1 MANTA
6 ALRSAMANA
15 LNNISQTLLQ
25 NQKAIDIVSN
35 NIANVNTEG
44 YSRVVP
50 KFSSLATG
58 GSLLTSAKRVFN
70 KYLFERMISANQEHS
85 YLQSYN
91 DTISQLESLFK
102 DSMGGGMSQEIDNFY
117 NSLNDIISHPEN
129 LPSRKSFLNSAKLL
143 AAKLQDT
150 NNSIEDTSHYI
161 HKSIR
166 NSISKVNALTSQLK
180 KINEQIKYFSS
191 DETKLNAYLDQRDT
205 LLKELSRYID
215 VKVRINRNKTVDVFT
230 AKGHM
235 LVLRDKV
242 DTLSVKSTKK
252 VMTNSFIIPTASKIT
267 DPTKPVSNSGSLI
280 IKYIYDGK
288 EKNYTIDYTNR
299 SLQQIA
305 NEINGSENFR
315 ATIINTNNK
324 DNEDF
329 KLVISTKFD
338 NKENYITK
346 IEDSDGDD
354 TKGFDTTAAR
364 EVYKKKY
371 RQSVIQSGAVELTGL
386 IQKGQLGAFI
396 EAEKFTNQL
405 QANLNQFAQD
415 FAYHINSIHRL
426 GKDLNG
432 EDGVD
437 LFVNEK
443 TKKNLDIDASTIT
456 VGTEDPQKL
465 ALSLSGRIGDN
476 TIAKALQKTGE
487 NQQVYYDNATNI
499 LKTYEKEKSLDNLTY
514 NDFYSEKLVA
524 SVAFEKSYTQSRLED
539 SSLMLDVIN
548 DKIQEVSGVNL
559 DEELVQLTKLQRSYQ
574 ATARVMMVTDELFKT
589 LIEMTK

>member
-50 KFSSLATG
+50 KFSSLAVG
-58 GSLLTSAKRVFN
+58 GSLLSSAKRVFN

-91 DTISQLESLFK
+91 DTIAQLESLFK
-102 DSMGGGMSQEIDNFY
+102 DTLGGGLSKEINNFY
-117 NSLNDIISHPEN
+117 NSLNDIIAHPEN
-129 LPSRKSFLNSAKLL
+129 LSARKSFLSSTQLMVSKIR
-143 AAKLQDT
+143 DI
-150 NNSIEDTSHYI
+150 NNSIEDTSDYI
-161 HKSIR
+161 KKSIR
-166 NSISKVNALTSQLK
+166 NAVSKINALTSQIK

-191 DETKLNAYLDQRDT
+191 DETKLNAYLDQRDN
-205 LLKELSRYID
+205 LLKELSQYVD

-242 DTLSVKSTKK
+242 ENLSLKSTKR
-252 VMTNSFIIPTASKIT
+252 VMSNSFIIPTASTIT
-267 DPTKPVSNSGSLI
+267 DPTKPVSDSGSLTI
-280 IKYIYDGK
+280 NYMYDEK
-288 EKNYTIDYTNR
+288 EKSYTINYTNK
-299 SLQQIA
+299 SLQEIA
-305 NEINGSENFR
+305 NEINESDNFR
-315 ATIINTNNK
+315 ATIINTGNK

-329 KLVISTKFD
+329 KLIISTKFD

-346 IEDSDGDD
+346 IEDSDTDD
-354 TKGFDTTAAR
+354 TKGFNTSKAQ
-364 EVYKKKY
+364 EIYKKKY
-371 RQSVIQSGAVELTGL
+371 SQSVIKSGAVELTNL
-386 IQKGQLGAFI
+386 IKTGKLGAFI
-396 EAEKFTNQL
+396 KAEKFTNQL
-405 QANLNQFAQD
+405 QANLNKFTQD
-415 FAYHINSIHRL
+415 FVYHINSIHRL
-426 GKDLNG
+426 GKDLKSN
-432 EDGVD
+432 DGAD
-437 LFVNEK
+437 LLVNEN
-443 TKKNLDIDASTIT
+443 TDANLDIDASNITIAF
-456 VGTEDPQKL
+456 EDPQKL
-465 ALSLSGRIGDN
+465 ALSLSGESGDN
-476 TIAKALQKTGE
+476 TIAKALQKTRE
-487 NQQVYYDNATNI
+487 NKQVYYDSTIDN
-499 LKTYEKEKSLDNLTY
+499 LKTYKKESSLDDLTY

-524 SVAFEKSYTQSRLED
+524 SVSFEKNYTQSRLED

-559 DEELVQLTKLQRSYQ
+559 DEELVQLTKFQRSYQ

>member
-50 KFSSLATG
+50 KFSSLAVG
-58 GSLLTSAKRVFN
+58 GSLLSSAKRVFN

-91 DTISQLESLFK
+91 DTIAQLESLFK
-102 DSMGGGMSQEIDNFY
+102 DTLGGGLSKEINNFY
-117 NSLNDIISHPEN
+117 NSLNDVIAHPEN
-129 LPSRKSFLNSAKLL
+129 LSARKSFLSSLQLLAGKIRDTNSA
-143 AAKLQDT
+143 
-150 NNSIEDTSHYI
+150 IEDTSDYI
-161 HKSIR
+161 KKSMR
-166 NSISKVNALTSQLK
+166 YTVSKINTITSQIK

-191 DETKLNAYLDQRDT
+191 DETKLNAYLDQRDR
-205 LLKELSRYID
+205 LVKELSQYID

-242 DTLSVKSTKK
+242 ENLSFNSTKK
-252 VMTNSFIIPTASKIT
+252 VMTNSFVVPTASKIT
-267 DPTKPVSNSGSLI
+267 DPTQPVSDSGSLTI
-280 IKYIYDGK
+280 TYIYDGK
-288 EKNYTIDYTNR
+288 EKSYTIDYTKR

-315 ATIINTNNK
+315 ATIINKGSKN
-324 DNEDF
+324 NEDF
-329 KLVISTKFD
+329 QLIISTKFD

-346 IEDSDGDD
+346 IEDSDADD
-354 TKGFDTTAAR
+354 TKGFNSAQAQ
-364 EVYKKKY
+364 EIYKKKY
-371 RQSVIQSGAVELTGL
+371 SQSIIQSGAVNLTGL
-386 IQKGQLGAFI
+386 IKTGTLGALLK
-396 EAEKFTNQL
+396 AERFTNQL
-405 QANLNQFAQD
+405 QADLNKFTQD

-426 GKDLNG
+426 GKDLAG
-432 EDGVD
+432 KDGAD
-437 LFVNEK
+437 LLVNEN
-443 TKKNLDIDASTIT
+443 THTNLDIDASNVTL
-456 VGTEDPQKL
+456 GFNDPEKL
-465 ALSLSGRIGDN
+465 ALSLSGNSGDN

-487 NQQVYYDNATNI
+487 NQQVYYDNATDS
-499 LKTYEKEKSLDNLTY
+499 LKTYEKERSLDNLTY

-524 SVAFEKSYTQSRLED
+524 SVSFEKSYTQSRLED
-539 SSLMLDVIN
+539 NSLMLDVIN